1 MKTFD
6 TGFTGP
12 DIPLAQSLMTVLGI
26 DERRLGPTYWGAIQ
40 DAGRLCQVCADRGR
54 CRDALANGTA
64 ALGYMSFCPNAD
76 LLGELEA
83 AAAGGLVTDRV

>member
-1 MKTFD
+1 MNAFD
-6 TGFTGP
+6 TEFAGP

-26 DERRLGPTYWGAIQ
+26 DERRLSPAYWGAIQ

-83 AAAGGLVTDRV
+83 AAVGGLVTDRV

>member
-1 MKTFD
+1 MKAFD
-6 TGFTGP
+6 TGFAGN

-26 DERRLGPTYWGAIQ
+26 DERRLSPDYRGAIQ

-83 AAAGGLVTDRV
+83 AAAGGLVTDRA

>member
-1 MKTFD
+1 MKAFD
-6 TGFTGP
+6 TGCTGP
-12 DIPLAQSLMTVLGI
+12 DLPLARSLMTVLDI
-26 DERRLGPTYWGAIQ
+26 DERRLSPDYWGAIQ

-83 AAAGGLVTDRV
+83 AAAGGLVTDRA